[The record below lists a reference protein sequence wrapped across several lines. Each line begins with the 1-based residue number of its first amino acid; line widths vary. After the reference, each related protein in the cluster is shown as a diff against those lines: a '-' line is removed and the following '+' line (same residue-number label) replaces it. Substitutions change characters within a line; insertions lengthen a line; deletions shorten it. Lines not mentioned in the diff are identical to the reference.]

1 VASSWQRIA
10 TAVVLAAAAGYAGFL
25 LAPVVAPKPAPPAV
39 AAKTTGQYIP
49 VGLAVGDYPPN
60 FTLEDVHGRMVTLSS
75 LRGHPVWLNFW
86 ATWCPWCRT
95 EMPDMEKVH
104 EMYGSRLLIYGIDL
118 QESRA
123 TVSRW
128 LAQHGIT
135 YDVLL
140 DSTGQVA
147 TTYDVSQLPTSI
159 FIAPNGRII
168 AIHTGEL
175 LSVQAMLTL
184 VRQAMGQ

>member
-25 LAPVVAPKPAPPAV
+25 LAPVVAPKHASPTV
-39 AAKTTGQYIP
+39 AAKTTEQYIP

-60 FTLEDVHGRMVTLSS
+60 FTLEDVQGRTITLAS
-75 LRGHPVWLNFW
+75 LRGHAVWLNFW

-104 EMYGSRLLIYGIDL
+104 EMYGNRLLIYGIDI
-118 QESRA
+118 QQSRA
-123 TVSRW
+123 TVTQW
-128 LAQHGIT
+128 LTQHGIT

-140 DSTGQVA
+140 DTTGQVA
-147 TTYDVSQLPTSI
+147 TTYDVNQLPTSI
-159 FIAPNGRII
+159 FIAPNGRIT
-168 AIHTGEL
+168 AVHTGAF
-175 LSVQAMLTL
+175 LSIQDMLPF
-184 VRQAMGQ
+184 VRQVTGQ